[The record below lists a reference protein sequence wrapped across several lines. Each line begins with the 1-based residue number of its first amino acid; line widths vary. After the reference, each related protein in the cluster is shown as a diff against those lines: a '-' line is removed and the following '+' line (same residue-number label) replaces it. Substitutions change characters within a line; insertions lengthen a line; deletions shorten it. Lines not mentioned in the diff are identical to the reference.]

1 MLQLNAWQ
9 SEFKVTAQCFQ
20 LYIINYNMSEIAF
33 LYVKINTLCWMVWA
47 YQQQNCVGVYWSIK
61 ISKHLIGQHSQ
72 WANATSWPKTYEEIA
87 SIYKMVCLI
96 HKSEVGVLEV
106 FLYSC
111 MLWTQKKWT
120 QAIKKVRFSLDSYF
134 KINPKLKYPS
144 LI

>member
-72 WANATSWPKTYEEIA
+72 WANATSWPKTWGNR
-87 SIYKMVCLI
+87 KHLQN
-96 HKSEVGVLEV
+96 GL
-106 FLYSC
+106 FD
-111 MLWTQKKWT
+111 TQVWSGGFGSVSLLMYALDTKKLT
-120 QAIKKVRFSLDSYF
+120 QAIKRWDSHWTVT
-134 KINPKLKYPS
+134 LR
-144 LI
+144 LIQNWSIHL